1 MDPTCDPSTLLRRL
15 RSVRAC
21 VVEDNIHMA
30 RIVSEILRGF
40 GLHDTEIFQDPTQA
54 LRHCED
60 IRFDLIILD
69 YQMPTVDG
77 VDFTRLVRRSQN
89 GKNVF
94 TPIILLSAY
103 TEAWRVVAARD
114 AGVTE
119 VCAKPIAA
127 RELWSKLAH
136 ITNRQRAFVRS
147 SDFWGPDRRRRDELV
162 HLEERRCDVGGAS
175 AAGT

>member
-1 MDPTCDPSTLLRRL
+1 MEQTRHSGALLRRL

-21 VVEDNIHMA
+21 VVEDNIHMC
-30 RIVSEILRGF
+30 RIVCAILRGF
-40 GLHDTEIFQDPTQA
+40 GIQNTEVFDEPTRA

-60 IRFDLIILD
+60 GLFDLIILD

-77 VDFTRLVRRSQN
+77 VDFIRLVRRSAG

-127 RELWSKLAH
+127 RELWSKIAH
-136 ITNRQRAFVRS
+136 ITNVERCFIRS
-147 SDFWGPDRRRRDELV
+147 SDFWGPDRRRRDEPIPF
-162 HLEERRCDVGGAS
+162 EERRGDARPARP
-175 AAGT
+175 AAA

>member
-1 MDPTCDPSTLLRRL
+1 MELACDSAAMMRRL

-21 VVEDNIHMA
+21 VVEDNIHMC
-30 RIVSEILRGF
+30 RIVCEILRGF
-40 GLHDTEIFQDPTQA
+40 GIHNNEVFDDPTRA

-60 IRFDLIILD
+60 GLFDLIILD

-77 VDFTRLVRRSQN
+77 VDFTRLVRRSEG

-103 TEAWRVVAARD
+103 TEKWRVVAARD

-127 RELWSKLAH
+127 RELWSKIAH
-136 ITNRQRAFVRS
+136 ITNVERAFIRS
-147 SDFWGPDRRRRDELV
+147 GDFWGPDRRRREEPI
-162 HLEERRCDVGGAS
+162 HFQERRVDIRLARP
-175 AAGT
+175 AQA